1 MCVHTCVC
9 VCVCLCVCACVC
21 VCVCVCVWLAVL
33 TKTVITCKIEYSQA
47 LKLRSECNPK
57 HHDRAQIALPSSKI
71 ALRLHSKTPRL
82 RSDCTPKQQDCAQI
96 ALQNTTTAL
105 RLHSQAT
112 RLRSDC
118 TLKIPKLHSDCT
130 PDDQDRNPKNWNC
143 APSDRSERCCTP
155 AESNLTAIRKAA
167 VWPGAPSAL
176 RALGFRTVEKTLEA

>member
-1 MCVHTCVC
+1 MC

-96 ALQNTTTAL
+96 ALSKYRNCTPTAL
-105 RLHSQAT
+105 QMTKMQSQK
-112 RLRSDC
+112 
-118 TLKIPKLHSDCT
+118 LKL
-130 PDDQDRNPKNWNC
+130 
-143 APSDRSERCCTP
+143 RSER
-155 AESNLTAIRKAA
+155 S
-167 VWPGAPSAL
+167 L
-176 RALGFRTVEKTLEA
+176 RALLYASREQSDCNPISGCLAGRSERTPSVRL